1 MVLVLAVYSCKASIL
16 FLYHRV
22 FAGHNGN
29 MTITIY
35 VASGVVFICFLGS
48 FLGYFTVVS
57 PISKWWDWGDATEAQ
72 FEAMKNI
79 NIAYDALTVF
89 TDFLVFVL
97 PLKAIWGLNMNKGK
111 RIGII
116 ISFCFGFMSV
126 AFLSCPRPS
135 PCIVIHRRS

>member
-1 MVLVLAVYSCKASIL
+1 LCYSQLGWGNNVVLVLAVYSCKASIL

-97 PLKAIWGLNMNKGK
+97 PLKEIWGQTPESL
-111 RIGII
+111 
-116 ISFCFGFMSV
+116 
-126 AFLSCPRPS
+126 
-135 PCIVIHRRS
+135 